1 MIAGIR
7 WLTLALLL
15 AFALAPASVQAQ
27 SEADIKAK
35 LKSLQPKNF
44 PTDPLELVV
53 VYPAGGGMDLTARIL
68 AKYFEKWAGHKV
80 IVTNKAGGGGMV
92 GHTFLATQ
100 APNDGH
106 TIGIIASLFWG
117 DGFRRSEGKFDY
129 KSLEPI
135 AFINYDPV
143 TWLVRS
149 DGPFKDKSLKDIAAF
164 AKEKPGELKA
174 GVTSGSSSE
183 FIPEQVEEV
192 SGGKII
198 KVPFQGGA
206 PSITALLGGHIDVSF
221 GYLAEYKGHLDA
233 GKVKVVGVTNTERSP
248 ALPNAP
254 TFNEVFGV
262 NDIVWVAWRYVA
274 LPRGVAPER
283 KAWLEAAFNA
293 AINDPGIGP
302 EYAATGGIMD
312 TKKLNNAQAV
322 TAEVER
328 LANLERNFLIK
339 TGRLKP

>member
-7 WLTLALLL
+7 CLVLALLL
-15 AFALAPASVQAQ
+15 AFALAPAPVQAQ

-53 VYPAGGGMDLTARIL
+53 VYPPGGGMDLTARIL

-248 ALPNAP
+248 SLPDAP

-274 LPRGVAPER
+274 LPRGVAADR
-283 KAWLEAAFNA
+283 KAWLEAVFNA

-312 TKKLNNAQAV
+312 TK
-322 TAEVER
+322 
-328 LANLERNFLIK
+328 
-339 TGRLKP
+339 

>member
-1 MIAGIR
+1 MIPAKC
-7 WLTLALLL
+7 WLVLVSLLL
-15 AFALAPASVQAQ
+15 AAAPAPVLAQ

-35 LKSLQPKNF
+35 IKSLQPKDF

-53 VYPAGGGMDLTARIL
+53 VYPPGGGMDLTARIL
-68 AKYFEKWAGHKV
+68 AKYLEKWAGHKV

-92 GHTFLATQ
+92 GHTFLSMQ

-106 TIGIIASLFWG
+106 TIGVIASLFWG

-129 KSLEPI
+129 KSLDPI

-149 DGPFKDKSLKDIAAF
+149 DGPFKDKTLKDIAAY

-174 GVTSGSSSE
+174 AVTSGSSSE

-192 SGGKII
+192 SGGQII

-221 GYLAEYKGHLDA
+221 GYLPEYKGHLDA
-233 GKVKVVGVTNTERSP
+233 GKVQVIGVTNTERSP
-248 ALPNAP
+248 ALPNVP

-262 NDIVWVAWRYVA
+262 KDIVWVAWRYVA

-293 AINDPGIGP
+293 AMNDPGIEP
-302 EYAATGGIMD
+302 EYAKTGGIMQ
-312 TKKLNNAQAV
+312 TKELANAKAV

-328 LANLERNFLIK
+328 LANLERDFLIK